1 MPAELA
7 QSLERTVAFE
17 AVNLS
22 ALTDEQ
28 AAVRPAGTDSWSP
41 KQELGHLIDSAVN
54 NHLRFIRASLEGE
67 YSGPG
72 YDQGGWVRAHGYH
85 DWPWQNLIDAWRQHN
100 VVLVQVITRI
110 PEDRLPAPC
119 VIGHATPVTLRFVIE
134 DYILHM
140 QHHLDHILHRDK
152 ITQYPGAAAGIQN
165 RVALPNVVLP

>member
-7 QSLERTVAFE
+7 QSLERAVAFE

-28 AAVRPAGTDSWSP
+28 TVVRPAGAGSWSP

-54 NHLRFIRASLEGE
+54 NHLRFVRASLDGE

-72 YDQGGWVRAHGYH
+72 YDQDGWVRAHGYH
-85 DWPWQNLIDAWRQHN
+85 DSPWQNLIDAWRQHN
-100 VVLVQVITRI
+100 AALVQAINRI

-119 VIGHATPVTLRFVIE
+119 VIGRAAPVTLRFIVE

-140 QHHLDHILHRDK
+140 QHHLDHILHREE
-152 ITQYPGAAAGIQN
+152 ITQYPGAAAGI
-165 RVALPNVVLP
+165 